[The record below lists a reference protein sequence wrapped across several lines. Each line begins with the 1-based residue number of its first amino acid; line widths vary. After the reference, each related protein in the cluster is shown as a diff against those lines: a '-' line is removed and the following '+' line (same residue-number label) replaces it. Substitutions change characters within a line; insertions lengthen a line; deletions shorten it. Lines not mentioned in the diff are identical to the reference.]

1 MDTFIMQRRQV
12 TDDPPDDPPDAS
24 GSADD
29 LPDEATHLLAS
40 DRSRIRQKTEP
51 QPVLERVN
59 TEEAQER
66 FLRQRCQSWNL
77 KLNCLEE
84 RPRVESAALGT
95 FQPAVRFLQGEEED
109 AKLIKYSD
117 DVGTFKALTHFS
129 GTVLESG
136 ALWRTCAVYWAIAVI
151 AGVISCV
158 FQSHIKKAGQAL
170 PDFSEGFET
179 MANYFTGLLGI
190 MTSMF
195 VVTLFGRWWKIRVE
209 GIGGLWG
216 AIDDIIMI
224 LSVHM
229 PHKNDRPY
237 KERILRLGLLSHRLV
252 YAQAQGLESRE
263 HLEKLVHVGLVTPE
277 ELDILVQETSKPQLI
292 WVWIGQIIHQLADEG
307 KIQCKDYMLP
317 KLDKLCVKAR
327 GSIGGIY
334 AYLDTQVPFAY
345 VHLLVL
351 SIIFSNCL
359 IALRCGL
366 AIGLC
371 YGGGKAH
378 QVDSAISVLVHMC
391 HLSVIPFFYHAFVHI
406 GLGLANPVGAGYLS
420 LPSYSFHV
428 WMRNENMSFV
438 RVGEN
443 TPASLLDV

>member
-1 MDTFIMQRRQV
+1 MDTIIDQSRGSSSSSL
-12 TDDPPDDPPDAS
+12 DGPPDESTPIVAFEKS
-24 GSADD
+24 QRTVKA
-29 LPDEATHLLAS
+29 
-40 DRSRIRQKTEP
+40 KTEP
-51 QPVLERVN
+51 QPVIERVN

-66 FLRQRCQSWNL
+66 FLRERCRSWNL

-84 RPRVESAALGT
+84 RPLVESTALAA
-95 FQPAVRFLQGEEED
+95 FQPVVSFLKGEEED

-117 DVGTFKALTHFS
+117 DVGTFRALTHFS

-136 ALWRTCAVYWAIAVI
+136 ALWRTCAVYWAIAIISGVAACVI
-151 AGVISCV
+151 
-158 FQSHIKKAGQAL
+158 QARIIRIGSSV
-170 PDFSEGFET
+170 PDFSQGFET

-216 AIDDIIMI
+216 AIDDLIMI
-224 LSVHM
+224 LSIHM
-229 PHKNDRPY
+229 PHKSDRPY

-263 HLEKLVHVGLVTPE
+263 HLEKLVQVGLVTTE
-277 ELDILVQETSKPQLI
+277 ELAILDKETSKPQLV
-292 WVWIGQIIHQLADEG
+292 WVWIGQIIHQLAAEG

-327 GSIGGIY
+327 ASIGLIF
-334 AYLDTQVPFAY
+334 AYVDTQVPFAY

-371 YGGGKAH
+371 YGGGKGH
-378 QVDSAISVLVHMC
+378 EVDSAISVLVHVC
-391 HLSVIPFFYHAFVHI
+391 HLSVIPFFYHAFIHI
-406 GLGLANPVGAGYLS
+406 GLGLANPVGADYLS

-443 TPASLLDV
+443 TPQSLLDV